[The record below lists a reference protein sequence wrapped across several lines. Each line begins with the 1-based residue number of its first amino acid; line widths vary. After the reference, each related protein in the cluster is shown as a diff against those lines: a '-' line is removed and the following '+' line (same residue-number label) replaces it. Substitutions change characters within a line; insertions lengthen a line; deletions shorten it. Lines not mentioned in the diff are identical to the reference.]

1 MNIANSKLK
10 NTKIY
15 EKITNIALDILIVI
29 FGIILLITIYNSI
42 QIKVMGNHY
51 SSFFGYSTFEVETG
65 SMEDAINIGDWII
78 VKSGSKFKLN
88 DVVTFEQNGE
98 FITHRIVEVHNNTY
112 VTRGDANNSKD
123 DPINKKQVIGRV
135 VKILPHFGIFR
146 KTLFNPVVL
155 MALIVTI
162 YLISSL
168 FKKDK
173 KNKLTIFMNNIMKK
187 IKSKTEKKKIEE
199 KVEPIKK
206 EVVFEQVVTHEE
218 NYDLDQVKTDAENLE
233 NLDKTMCFRVIPVD
247 RSEIDNTFL
256 DAANNQIS
264 ETNFKEVSKKIV
276 EEQEEVDLDDDSLM
290 KSNLEMLQK
299 KKNKK
304 FSNVLDKIIFIK
316 KEEIFEIIDIL
327 NLDEKLQVN
336 EATIMNSFME
346 SYIDVKYYNYCGNV
360 NVEYT
365 DSNMVSKIKKAI
377 KEISQNIIKEYN
389 GSDKKYADK
398 VKKYE
403 NIFTLIVYLEQAK
416 DLISDMNAKKVFYNE
431 KIIKFTKV
439 GTMDSKTINNVSSRI
454 IKSQKIFEGM
464 VEYLLKKQETNT
476 FDLKINQ
483 LNSKKSLYGLVLE
496 HNINFSKVYSDY
508 IIDKTYTEGII
519 AEDKVI
525 VLMSLLMVQ
534 LAKDIIIADFDKK
547 YILYVP
553 ETLYTKE
560 NKLNKL
566 FKMMEN
572 EYAKNNIIILIKY
585 SELLKNKKIIRK
597 LIKSGYR
604 FALVFE
610 DSDEIKAK
618 DYGETYIVEYIFI
631 NKKSVNSS
639 KIISTMPEDL
649 LSKILYEDILDKVGS
664 FGGE

>member
-1 MNIANSKLK
+1 MNIAKLKLK

-15 EKITNIALDILIVI
+15 EKITNILLDILIVI

-42 QIKVMGNHY
+42 QIKILGNHY

-88 DVVTFEQNGE
+88 DIVTYEQDGE

-162 YLISSL
+162 YLISLL

-173 KNKLTIFMNNIMKK
+173 KSKASIFLSNVVKKLKTKSVNNEMQK
-187 IKSKTEKKKIEE
+187 EE
-199 KVEPIKK
+199 PKVEK
-206 EVVFEQVVTHEE
+206 EIIFEQVVSHED

-247 RSEIDNTFL
+247 KSEIDNTFL
-256 DAANNQIS
+256 DVANNQIS
-264 ETNFKEVSKKIV
+264 ETNTKEISKKII
-276 EEQEEVDLDDDSLM
+276 EEPEVDLNDDSLM

-336 EATIMNSFME
+336 EATIMNSFVE

-365 DSNMVSKIKKAI
+365 DSNMISKIKKAI
-377 KEISQNIIKEYN
+377 KEIAQNIIKEYS
-389 GSDKKYADK
+389 GSDKRYAEK

-403 NIFTLIVYLEQAK
+403 DIFILIVYLEQAK

-431 KIIKFTKV
+431 KIIKFTKI
-439 GTMDSKTINNVSSRI
+439 GTMDSKTINSVSSKI

-464 VEYLLKKQETNT
+464 VNYLLKKQETNT

-483 LNSKKSLYGLVLE
+483 LSSKKSLYGLVLE

-508 IIDKTYTEGII
+508 IIDKTYTEGVI

-525 VLMSLLMVQ
+525 VLMSLLLVQ
-534 LAKDIIIADFDKK
+534 LAQDVIIADFNKK

-560 NKLNKL
+560 NKLSKL
-566 FKMMEN
+566 LKMMEN
-572 EYAKNNIIILIKY
+572 EYAKNNIIMLIKY
-585 SELLKNKKIIRK
+585 SELLKNKKVIRK

-610 DSDEIKAK
+610 EKDEIKSK
-618 DYGETYIVEYIFI
+618 DYSETYIVEYIFI
-631 NKKSVNSS
+631 NKKSSNSS
-639 KIISTMPEDL
+639 KIISTMPEEL
-649 LSKILYEDILDKVGS
+649 LSKVLYEDILDKVGS

>member
-1 MNIANSKLK
+1 MNIAKLKLK

-15 EKITNIALDILIVI
+15 EKITNILLDILIVI

-42 QIKVMGNHY
+42 QIKILGNHY

-88 DVVTFEQNGE
+88 DIVTYEQDGE

-162 YLISSL
+162 YLISLL

-173 KNKLTIFMNNIMKK
+173 KSKASIFLSNVVKKLKTKSVNNEMQK
-187 IKSKTEKKKIEE
+187 EE
-199 KVEPIKK
+199 PKVEK
-206 EVVFEQVVTHEE
+206 EIIFEQVVSHED

-247 RSEIDNTFL
+247 KSEIDNTFL
-256 DAANNQIS
+256 DVANNQIS
-264 ETNFKEVSKKIV
+264 ETNTKEISKKII
-276 EEQEEVDLDDDSLM
+276 EEPEVDLDDDSLM

-336 EATIMNSFME
+336 EATIMNSFVE

-365 DSNMVSKIKKAI
+365 DSNMISKIKKAI
-377 KEISQNIIKEYN
+377 KEIAQNIIKEYS
-389 GSDKKYADK
+389 GSDKRYAEK

-403 NIFTLIVYLEQAK
+403 DIFILIVYLEQAK

-431 KIIKFTKV
+431 KIIKFTKI
-439 GTMDSKTINNVSSRI
+439 GTMDSKTINSVSSKI

-464 VEYLLKKQETNT
+464 VNYLLKKQETNT

-483 LNSKKSLYGLVLE
+483 LSSKKSLYGLVLE

-525 VLMSLLMVQ
+525 VLMSLLLVQ
-534 LAKDIIIADFDKK
+534 LAQDVIIADFNKK

-560 NKLNKL
+560 NKLSKL
-566 FKMMEN
+566 LKMMEN
-572 EYAKNNIIILIKY
+572 EYAKNNIIMLIKY
-585 SELLKNKKIIRK
+585 SELLKNKKVIRK

-610 DSDEIKAK
+610 EKDEIKSK
-618 DYGETYIVEYIFI
+618 DYSETYIVEYIFI
-631 NKKSVNSS
+631 NKKSSNSS
-639 KIISTMPEDL
+639 KIISTMPEEL
-649 LSKILYEDILDKVGS
+649 LSKVLYEDILDKVGS